1 MLRIV
6 VDSGSSVKQ
15 EEKDAYPND
24 ILPIQ
29 IELGEE
35 SFLDGVN
42 LDINEF
48 YEKLKQSDEFPKTS
62 LPALDEAEKLEAVR
76 ALDVA
81 PEEDGTI
88 IITRKIMAGKSMSR
102 INDEAATLSKL
113 PAHPTGMPK
122 SICIRSSVFRK
133 SKFRQAFY
141 DIPPIESRRAS
152 GTL

>member
-6 VDSGSSVKQ
+6 VDSGSSIKQ
-15 EEKDAYPND
+15 EEKDAYSID

-62 LPALDEAEKLEAVR
+62 LPALDEAEKLV
-76 ALDVA
+76 
-81 PEEDGTI
+81 EEYTNQGDEVL
-88 IITRKIMAGKSMSR
+88 IITIYSE
-102 INDEAATLSKL
+102 ID
-113 PAHPTGMPK
+113 
-122 SICIRSSVFRK
+122 RK
-133 SKFRQAFY
+133 SVV
-141 DIPPIESRRAS
+141 
-152 GTL
+152 